1 MTFRVLITHP
11 AGVWPALAARFQDTP
26 VSLQMTETATQLDP
40 VDPGPGDRALSQL
53 ASYAW
58 LVVTSARGASALAQR
73 LKAKGVTLPHG
84 LRVAAVG
91 PATVY
96 GLRAMGIEAD
106 VVAEEATGAGLASS
120 LRSRLSEGA
129 RVLLIRPEGPP
140 GPPGPLASAL
150 AAVGA
155 AVDVAPLYRTVASDH
170 AGALASAAIGGEFA
184 AVVFTAPSSLDR
196 WLDAARDRRA
206 ALIAALSKTVR
217 VAIGPTTATH
227 LQEAG
232 LPAQRV
238 AAAPTEAAIGDAIA
252 AVFHL

>member
-1 MTFRVLITHP
+1 LTFRVLITHP
-11 AGVWPALAARFQDTP
+11 AGAWPALAARFQDTA
-26 VSLQMTETATQLDP
+26 VSLLMTETATQLDP
-40 VDPGPGDRALSQL
+40 LDPGPGDRALSQL

-58 LVVTSARGASALAQR
+58 LAVTSARGASALAQR
-73 LKAKGVTLPHG
+73 LKAKGVTLPRG

-91 PATVY
+91 PATVNS
-96 GLRAMGIEAD
+96 LRAMGIEAD

-120 LRSRLSEGA
+120 LRSRLTDGA
-129 RVLLIRPEGPP
+129 RVLLIRPEGPA
-140 GPPGPLASAL
+140 GPLASAL
-150 AAVGA
+150 SAVGA

-170 AGALASAAIGGEFA
+170 AGALASTAIGGEFA

-206 ALIAALSKTVR
+206 ALIDALSKTAR
-217 VAIGPTTATH
+217 VAIGPTTAAH
-227 LQEAG
+227 LAEAG
-232 LPAQRV
+232 LPAERV